1 MATRVAE
8 NVYWV
13 GAIDWSVRN
22 FHGHTYT
29 THRGTTY
36 NAYLILDE
44 SIALVDTVRAEFA
57 DEMVSHIK
65 ELVDPAQIEFVVANH
80 GEMDHSG
87 ALPAI
92 TQLAPEARLVGT
104 AKVQATLARYFGQRD
119 WQWTTVRTG
128 DELRLGQKTLTFI
141 EAPMLHWPDSMF
153 TYLPEDKLLLP
164 SDAFGQ
170 HIASSQ
176 RFADQV
182 DRWVVFDEAAK
193 YYANILW
200 PFGRLI
206 LRKLQEIQDLGI
218 EIATIGPSHGLIWR
232 EDPGPGDI
240 VQAYSNWA
248 QGQAEPR
255 VVIVYETMWGS
266 TERIARSVAQGIMDE
281 GLEVVVRGLPMSDP
295 SDVIKEL
302 LEARGLLVGS
312 STHNND
318 MLLNVAAFMEDLKGL
333 RPVGKIGAA
342 FGSHGWAGRA
352 VEKLGKALQEAGV
365 EVVDQ
370 GVSFQFAPD
379 EGELAQA
386 VEFGRRFAERLK
398 VT

>member
-57 DEMVSHIK
+57 DEMVSRIK